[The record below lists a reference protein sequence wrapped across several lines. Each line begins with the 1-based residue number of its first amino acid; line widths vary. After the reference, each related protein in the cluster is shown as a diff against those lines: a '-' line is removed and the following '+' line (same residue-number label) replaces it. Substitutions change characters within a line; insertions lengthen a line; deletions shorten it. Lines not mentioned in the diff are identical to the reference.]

1 MCLEVST
8 CGEVERGQAEGDG
21 MKKIAVFASGGGTDF
36 QSVIDANEA
45 EKFCEIEYLVASKP
59 QIGAIA
65 RAEKHGIKTLVFDK
79 SVFTDK
85 EAFYAYV
92 AKTLRESGVDY
103 IVLAGWLLVVPP
115 SFIEAYKDRII
126 NIHPSL
132 IPAFC
137 GMGYYGLK
145 VHTAAIEYG
154 VKVSGATVHF
164 VEADVDGGAI
174 IMQRAVEVLAGDT
187 PETLQARILKEE
199 HVMLPLCV
207 RLLCEGKIEKCGRHV
222 CIHCEK

>member
-1 MCLEVST
+1 
-8 CGEVERGQAEGDG
+8 

-36 QSVIDANEA
+36 QSVIDANER
-45 EKFCEIEYLVASKP
+45 EHFCTIEYLVASKP

-79 SVFTDK
+79 NAYADK
-85 EAFYAYV
+85 AAFYDYV
-92 AKTLRESGVDY
+92 AGVLRAAGVEL
-103 IVLAGWLLVVPP
+103 IVLAGWLSVVPP
-115 SFIEAYKDRII
+115 SFIAAFEDKII

-145 VHTAAIEYG
+145 VHQAAIDYG
-154 VKVSGATVHF
+154 VKLSGATVHF
-164 VEADVDGGAI
+164 VSADVDGGAI
-174 IMQRAVEVLAGDT
+174 IMQRAVEVQYGDT
-187 PETLQARILKEE
+187 AESLQARILKQE

-207 RLLCEGKIEKCGRHV
+207 KLLCQGKVVKTGRSV
-222 CIHCEK
+222 NILE

>member
-1 MCLEVST
+1 
-8 CGEVERGQAEGDG
+8 

-36 QSVIDANEA
+36 QSVIDANER
-45 EKFCEIEYLVASKP
+45 EHFCTIEYLVASKP

-79 SVFTDK
+79 NAYADK
-85 EAFYAYV
+85 AAFYDYV
-92 AKTLRESGVDY
+92 ADVLRAAGVEL
-103 IVLAGWLLVVPP
+103 IVLAGWLSVVPP
-115 SFIEAYKDRII
+115 SFIAAFEDKII

-145 VHTAAIEYG
+145 VHQAAIDYG
-154 VKVSGATVHF
+154 VKLSGATVHF
-164 VEADVDGGAI
+164 VSADVDGGAI
-174 IMQRAVEVLAGDT
+174 IMQRAVEVQFGDT
-187 PETLQARILKEE
+187 AESLQARILKQE

-207 RLLCEGKIEKCGRHV
+207 KLLCQGKVVKTGRSV
-222 CIHCEK
+222 NILE